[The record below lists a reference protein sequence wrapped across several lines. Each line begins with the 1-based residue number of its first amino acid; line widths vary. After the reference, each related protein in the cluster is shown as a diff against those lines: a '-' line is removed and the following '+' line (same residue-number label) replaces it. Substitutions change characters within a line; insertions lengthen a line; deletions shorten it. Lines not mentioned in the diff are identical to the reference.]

1 MARRRSSLTSNNAPR
16 HNDNPRKLKRVEL
29 RGARRGLIGIEVL
42 VAALAVVMLVV
53 GPRSPRSGIALIILV
68 GVTQALA
75 AITLSLQL
83 VWARRLALA
92 GALVAILCTVAQIL
106 IFDVVTW
113 FELSLLGVGVLES
126 MLVAGCTPRDS

>member
-1 MARRRSSLTSNNAPR
+1 LNNAPR

-29 RGARRGLIGIEVL
+29 RGARRGLIGIEVI
-42 VAALAVVMLVV
+42 VAVLAVAVLIV

-68 GVTQALA
+68 GVTQAIG
-75 AITLSLQL
+75 AITLSLQH
-83 VWARRLALA
+83 VWARRLALVA
-92 GALVAILCTVAQIL
+92 ALIAILFTVAQIL

-126 MLVAGCTPRDS
+126 LLVAGCTPRDS

>member
-1 MARRRSSLTSNNAPR
+1 VTSNDAPR

-29 RGARRGLIGIEVL
+29 RGARRGLIGVEVI
-42 VAALAVVMLVV
+42 VAALAVAVLVV
-53 GPRSPRSGIALIILV
+53 GPRSPRGIALIILV
-68 GVTQALA
+68 GVTQALG

-92 GALVAILCTVAQIL
+92 AALVAIVFTVAQIL

-126 MLVAGCTPRDS
+126 MLVAGCTPRDT

>member
-1 MARRRSSLTSNNAPR
+1 MTSNDAPR

-29 RGARRGLIGIEVL
+29 RGARRGLIGVEVI
-42 VAALAVVMLVV
+42 VAALAVAVLVV
-53 GPRSPRSGIALIILV
+53 GPRSPRGIALIILV
-68 GVTQALA
+68 GVTQALG

-92 GALVAILCTVAQIL
+92 AALVAIVFTVAQIL

-126 MLVAGCTPRDS
+126 MLVAGCTPRDT

>member
-1 MARRRSSLTSNNAPR
+1 MSLNNAPR

-29 RGARRGLIGIEVL
+29 RGARRGLIGIEVI
-42 VAALAVVMLVV
+42 VAALAVAVLVV
-53 GPRSPRSGIALIILV
+53 GPRSSQSGIALIVLV
-68 GVTQALA
+68 AVTQAVG
-75 AITLSLQL
+75 AITLSLQH

-92 GALVAILCTVAQIL
+92 AALIAILFTVAQIL

-126 MLVAGCTPRDS
+126 MLVAGSTPRDS

>member
-1 MARRRSSLTSNNAPR
+1 VTLNTAPR

-29 RGARRGLIGIEVL
+29 RGARRGLIGIEVI
-42 VAALAVVMLVV
+42 VAALAVAVLVV
-53 GPRSPRSGIALIILV
+53 GPRSPRSGIALIVLV
-68 GVTQALA
+68 GVTQALG
-75 AITLSLQL
+75 AITLSLQH

-92 GALVAILCTVAQIL
+92 AALIAILFTVAQIL

>member
-1 MARRRSSLTSNNAPR
+1 MSVVTSNNAPR

-42 VAALAVVMLVV
+42 VAALAVAVLVV
-53 GPRSPRSGIALIILV
+53 GPRSLRSGIALIVLV
-68 GVTQALA
+68 GVTQALG

-92 GALVAILCTVAQIL
+92 GALVAILFTIAQIL

-113 FELSLLGVGVLES
+113 FELSLLGIGVLES

>member
-1 MARRRSSLTSNNAPR
+1 MTLNDAPR

-29 RGARRGLIGIEVL
+29 RGARRGLIGVEVI
-42 VAALAVVMLVV
+42 VAALAVAVLIV
-53 GPRSPRSGIALIILV
+53 GPHSPRSIALIALV
-68 GVTQALA
+68 CVSQAIGA
-75 AITLSLQL
+75 FTLSIHH

-92 GALVAILCTVAQIL
+92 AALIAILFSVAQIL

-113 FELSLLGVGVLES
+113 LELSLLGVGVFES

>member
-1 MARRRSSLTSNNAPR
+1 MTLNYAPR

-29 RGARRGLIGIEVL
+29 RGARRGLIGIEVI
-42 VAALAVVMLVV
+42 VVALAIAMLVV
-53 GPRSPRSGIALIILV
+53 GPRSTGGGIALIVLV
-68 GVTQALA
+68 AVTQAIGA
-75 AITLSLQL
+75 FTLSIHH

-92 GALVAILCTVAQIL
+92 AALIAILFTVAQIL